1 MPMLELDA
9 DGLLRRVAERIPA
22 ELRPNIVVIG
32 SIATAWAFRDVA
44 HTAMVATKD
53 IDLLLRPSVSA
64 VTTAEALGKQLL
76 AEGWQPRFP
85 DGMAPGTPST
95 PTDDLP
101 ALRVAPPGGEGG
113 WFVELLC
120 EPSQDQIARK
130 QWHRFTTPQ
139 GDFGLPSFR
148 YMPVAIH
155 AAPESPQGLR
165 IALPANMALAHLL
178 EHAEPDRTPIASLPG
193 NPPRF
198 VKDVGR
204 AVALWW
210 LAGQQS
216 PMASRDW
223 SAQWNDALQALFP
236 RAVAQQK
243 AQARA
248 GLSALTGYLREAHAI
263 AVNSV
268 LAPHGTTLQAFER
281 AHRSLMALA
290 DAS

>member
-1 MPMLELDA
+1 MLQLDA
-9 DGLLRRVAERIPA
+9 DALLWRVAERIPT
-22 ELRPNIVVIG
+22 ELRSNIVVIG

-76 AEGWQPRFP
+76 GEGWQPRFP
-85 DGMAPGTPST
+85 NGMTPGTPLT
-95 PTDDLP
+95 PTGDLP

-120 EPSQDQIARK
+120 EPSQEQVARK
-130 QWHRFTTPQ
+130 QWHRFRTPQ

-155 AAPESPQGLR
+155 AALESPQGLR
-165 IALPANMALAHLL
+165 VARPANMALAHLL
-178 EHAEPDRTPIASLPG
+178 EHADPDRTPIAGLPG

-216 PMASRDW
+216 PLATRVW
-223 SAQWNDALQALFP
+223 SGQWSDALQNLFP
-236 RAVAQQK
+236 EAVGQHR

-248 GLSALTGYLREAHAI
+248 GLSALTGYLREAHAV

-268 LAPHGTTLQAFER
+268 LAPHGTTLDAFRR
-281 AHRSLMALA
+281 AHRSLMVLA
-290 DAS
+290 DAL

>member
-1 MPMLELDA
+1 MLELDA
-9 DGLLRRVAERIPA
+9 DALLRRVAARIPA

-64 VTTAEALGKQLL
+64 VTTAEALGRQLL

-85 DGMAPGTPST
+85 NGMTRGTHAT
-95 PTDDLP
+95 PTGELP
-101 ALRVAPPGGEGG
+101 ALRVAPPCGEGG

-120 EPSQDQIARK
+120 EPLPTQAERK
-130 QWHRFTTPQ
+130 QWRRFTTSQ

-178 EHAEPDRTPIASLPG
+178 EHAEPDRTPIAGLPG

-210 LAGQQS
+210 LAAQQS
-216 PMASRDW
+216 PMASREW
-223 SAQWNDALQALFP
+223 SVQWNDALQALFP
-236 RAVAQQK
+236 EAVRQCRV
-243 AQARA
+243 QAKA
-248 GLSALTGYLREAHAI
+248 GLTALTGYLREAHAV

-268 LAPHGTTLQAFER
+268 LAPHGTTLDAFGR
-281 AHRSLMALA
+281 AHRNLMALA

>member
-1 MPMLELDA
+1 MLELDA
-9 DGLLRRVAERIPA
+9 DVLLRRVAERIPA

-85 DGMAPGTPST
+85 NGMTPGTPET
-95 PTDDLP
+95 PTGELP

-120 EPSQDQIARK
+120 EPLPAQTARK

-148 YMPVAIH
+148 CMPVAIH
-155 AAPESPQGLR
+155 AAAESPHGLR
-165 IALPANMALAHLL
+165 VALPANMALAHLL
-178 EHAEPDRTPIASLPG
+178 EHAEPDRTPIAGLPG

-216 PMASRDW
+216 PTAAREW
-223 SAQWNDALQALFP
+223 STQWSGALQALFP
-236 RAVAQQK
+236 ETIGQHRV
-243 AQARA
+243 QART
-248 GLSALTGYLREAHAI
+248 GLSVLTDYLREAHAV
-263 AVNSV
+263 AARSV
-268 LAPHGTTLQAFER
+268 LAPHGTTLDTFRR
-281 AHRSLMALA
+281 AHRSLMALT
-290 DAS
+290 DPS